1 MLHFAPEK
9 IFKFRLKGLQR
20 LEYHTAD
27 LFQPGTTFSVDI
39 ENTPFP
45 ENTYDVAYCTMSW
58 SMFRVIARQC
68 VNYDVSLSRVVG
80 QFFKYLYCLIKQ

>member
-27 LFQPGTTFSVDI
+27 LSQPGTTFSVDI
-39 ENTPFP
+39 ENTPF
-45 ENTYDVAYCTMSW
+45 NTSKKSIYQNPAT
-58 SMFRVIARQC
+58 
-68 VNYDVSLSRVVG
+68 
-80 QFFKYLYCLIKQ
+80 FKNKVE